1 MKFSKI
7 KIMSYK
13 LNNKE
18 KNNKNVKEAELEY
31 HYKQGKDQFLLKIT
45 QQKQYQ
51 PENNREFLK

>member
-31 HYKQGKDQFLLKIT
+31 HYK
-45 QQKQYQ
+45 
-51 PENNREFLK
+51 